1 MTLSRPCSILEAR
14 TYCRTILNSLLSEKS
29 STPRPSQLRHE
40 QVADLLR
47 GLIAEMRLRPGE
59 RLVERELVELTGV
72 SRSTVREAIRQLA
85 AEGLVATM
93 PQRGAVVA
101 IPTPR
106 AAAELYEIRAMLEG
120 LAAQL
125 FVRRAREDQVSELR
139 RAFEE
144 IEEQVA
150 APLDSGRMLR
160 AKNRFYEVLLAG
172 ADNITMEALLRP
184 LQTRISAL
192 RATSMSQTGR
202 AAAALDEIR
211 AIVEAIEARDEDAA
225 FRASARHV
233 HSAARSALDALAS
246 MHPPTDGDQVP
257 TAPDTAR
264 PVTTNGGRS
273 A

>member
-1 MTLSRPCSILEAR
+1 M
-14 TYCRTILNSLLSEKS
+14 SEK
-29 STPRPSQLRHE
+29 TTIPRQGQPRHE
-40 QVADLLR
+40 QVAALLR
-47 GLIAEMRLRPGE
+47 RWIAEVRLRPGE

-101 IPTPR
+101 VPTPR
-106 AAAELYEIRAMLEG
+106 AAAELYEIRAVLEG

-125 FVRRAREDQVSELR
+125 FVRRAREDQVSDLR
-139 RAFEE
+139 KAFEE
-144 IEEQVA
+144 IQAQVA
-150 APLDSGRMLR
+150 APLDSGRMLQ

-172 ADNITMEALLRP
+172 ADNVTMETLLRP

-202 AAAALDEIR
+202 AVAAMDEIR
-211 AIVEAIEARDEDAA
+211 TIVEAIETRDEDAA
-225 FRASARHV
+225 FMACARHV

-246 MHPPTDGDQVP
+246 MHSADGGTDLTETV
-257 TAPDTAR
+257 PDTAR
-264 PVTTNGGRS
+264 LSPVTTNGGRS